1 MLQAHNGL
9 SAVRDKRASGFTLIE
24 IMVVLVIIGTVIA
37 TIAPKLVD
45 RKMRMR
51 ESVRKLATLTRE
63 IHNAS
68 RLYNATYRLV
78 IKMDDKKGHSYT
90 VESAPGN
97 VTLLTEDQAE
107 AEAKANSGKNKE
119 DLPKSDFSEDAR
131 VLKRPEELP
140 KGFYIGSVE
149 YGNRKEEIS
158 EGVAY
163 IHFFPQGLT
172 EEAVIHLTDKKSLN
186 WTIALHPITGRAD
199 LYEKDVSIKELRDQ

>member
-1 MLQAHNGL
+1 
-9 SAVRDKRASGFTLIE
+9 
-24 IMVVLVIIGTVIA
+24 VIIGTILA

-51 ESVRKLATLTRE
+51 ESVRKLASLTRE
-63 IHNAS
+63 VHNAS

-78 IKMDDKKGHSYT
+78 ITMDDKKGHSYT

-107 AEAKANSGKNKE
+107 EEAKASSGKSDE
-119 DLPKSDFSEDAR
+119 DLPKSEFSEDAR

-140 KGFYIGSVE
+140 KGFYVGSVE
-149 YGNRKEEIS
+149 YGNRTDAIND
-158 EGVAY
+158 GVAY

-172 EEAVIHLTDKKSLN
+172 EEAVIHLTDKKSLH
-186 WTIALHPITGRAD
+186 WTIALHPITGRAN
-199 LYEKDVSIKELRDQ
+199 LYERNISLRELREQ